1 MTAREELIK
10 RVNECLANQFHITK
24 QTRKAAEDALENF
37 WTCISDEA
45 AEAFLE
51 LANKMGPYEKFKWG
65 SFEFLFAFL
74 AVSSAGKQIK
84 ENGTAEDAAKAIR
97 EFVKS
102 TFSSDSNN
110 KKDFWNELIK
120 LTGGDDEPL
129 KSFKSISPDK
139 YLIPTGKVARGI
151 TEQDDFDALVIRQ
164 QGKAPAVKTSVVLNV
179 VNDDG
184 ISFVGKKAISKFDMA
199 IMNAVIS
206 HIAEGN
212 LAISAAMAY
221 RTAAG
226 LSSDHDITDNQ
237 ERKAESSI
245 EKLRRTF
252 AKIDATAEA
261 KRYAEKKGI
270 NPADITSWT
279 KDEPLL
285 VCTGEDAIINGTRVK
300 AYTFNRN
307 NEPLIYKYAK
317 ISGQI
322 LALPMEFAS
331 MPLSATE
338 NNIILRNYLWLQIGA
353 IKNSKASRR
362 NEISYEGIYK
372 ELGIDIT
379 AAGGRVKAQR
389 AREATTALLENWMPK
404 KDKDGNIV
412 SEGAIKSFAL
422 YPQGKK
428 PLGVRIEA

>member
-1 MTAREELIK
+1 MTAKEELIK
-10 RVNECLANQFHITK
+10 RVHECLANQFNITK

-37 WTCISDEA
+37 WTGMSDEA

-51 LANKMGPYEKFKWG
+51 LANKMGPNEKHKWG

-74 AVSSAGKQIK
+74 AVSSAGKQVK

-102 TFSSDSNN
+102 TFSSDRNN

-129 KSFKSISPDK
+129 KSFKSIAPDK

-179 VNDDG
+179 ANDDG
-184 ISFVGKKAISKFDMA
+184 ISFVGKKTISKFDMA

-212 LAISAAMAY
+212 LAISAAMVY

-261 KRYAEKKGI
+261 KRYAEKKGYKI
-270 NPADITSWT
+270 DSWV
-279 KDEPLL
+279 KDRALL
-285 VCTGEDAIINGTRVK
+285 ECTGEDAIINGTRVK
-300 AYTFNRN
+300 AYTFNRH
-307 NEPLIYKYAK
+307 NEPLIYEYAK

-322 LALPMEFAS
+322 LALPMEYAS

-353 IKNSKASRR
+353 IKNSKAKRR
-362 NEISYEGIYK
+362 SEISYEGIYK

-412 SEGAIKSFAL
+412 SEGAITSFAL
-422 YPQGKK
+422 YPQEKK
-428 PLGVRIEA
+428 PLGVRIEV